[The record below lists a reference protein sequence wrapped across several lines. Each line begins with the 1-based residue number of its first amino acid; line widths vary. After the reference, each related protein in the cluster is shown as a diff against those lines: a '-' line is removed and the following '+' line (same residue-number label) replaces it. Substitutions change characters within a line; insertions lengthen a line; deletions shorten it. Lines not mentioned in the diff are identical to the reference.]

1 LSTWKF
7 KEGFGKN
14 IGSIVGEF
22 NTSRGLKPNKI
33 LIYGTPASGKS
44 KLAETYAYF
53 YQVWLRI
60 MDFPC

>member
-1 LSTWKF
+1 LPKIASWRY
-7 KEGFGKN
+7 KEGFKKN

-44 KLAETYAYF
+44 KLAET
-53 YQVWLRI
+53 
-60 MDFPC
+60 